1 VFSWENSAFLGESY
15 MIAELYF
22 QLSCAVLGNKAVVC
36 LAFLCL
42 TSSVLISRAH
52 SETAF
57 TIYVNPD
64 GTVSNTD
71 IIQRSGNLYTL
82 TDSLYYTT
90 IVVQCNNILLDGA
103 GFILKGPTGWVDGL
117 CAINLTCSNVTVRNF
132 NIIGFWEV
140 GILGVYNGNSVLGN
154 NITKTDRA
162 VSIYADEYTV
172 EGNYLADNHVGIRI
186 VGKNTNATQNWIL
199 NNADGF
205 SITNST
211 NNMITS
217 NRIEKNGFAINTD
230 YGGFQVYQNNFINQ
244 TVGSGGS
251 WSSLILL
258 TSCFSEAPNVTLNPD
273 WDNDYPS
280 GGNYWS
286 DYKSKYPTASE
297 IENSGIGNIEYVIG
311 TSAAIN
317 SSRINTYIIMAVDR
331 YPRLA
336 PFDIPQPI
344 IPISSPIPTP
354 TNPTPETPP
363 TEPTPNSTPTGTSQQ
378 TSDDVIGAIILAT
391 VFAVPI
397 CLLVY
402 LVLRRRQYRMLPQEP
417 KAALN

>member
-1 VFSWENSAFLGESY
+1 
-15 MIAELYF
+15 M
-22 QLSCAVLGNKAVVC
+22 LGNKAVLC

-42 TSSVLISRAH
+42 VSSVLISDAH
-52 SETAF
+52 SEPAS

-71 IIQRSGNLYTL
+71 IIQRSGNIYTF
-82 TDSLYYTT
+82 TSSLFYTT
-90 IVVQCNNILLDGA
+90 IVVQCNNIVLDGA
-103 GFILKGPTGWVDGL
+103 GFILKGPTGWVSGL
-117 CAINLTCSNVTVRNF
+117 CAINLTCSNVTVHNF

-140 GILGVYNGNSVLGN
+140 GILGAYNDNKVCCN

-162 VSIYADEYTV
+162 VSIYANGYAV
-172 EGNYLADNHVGIRI
+172 EGNYLADNHVGVRM
-186 VGKNTNATQNWIL
+186 VGKNNNVTQNWIL

-205 SITNST
+205 FITNST
-211 NNMITS
+211 NNLITV
-217 NRIEKNGFAINTD
+217 NRIEKNGMAINTD
-230 YGGFQVYQNNFINQ
+230 YGGFQVYHNNFINQ
-244 TVGSGGS
+244 TIGSGGS
-251 WSSLILL
+251 WSSVILL
-258 TSCFSEAPNVTLNPD
+258 TAYFTEASNTTLKPD

-280 GGNYWS
+280 GGNYWN
-286 DYKSKYPTASE
+286 DYQSKYPNAAE
-297 IENSGIGNIEYVIG
+297 IENSGIGDTPYVIG
-311 TSAAIN
+311 TPAAIN
-317 SSRINTYIIMAVDR
+317 SSRINTYIIMAIDR
-331 YPRLA
+331 YPNLA
-336 PFDIPQPI
+336 PFDTPQPI

-363 TEPTPNSTPTGTSQQ
+363 TEPTPNLTPTGTSQQ

-417 KAALN
+417 KAVLN